1 MEKHPLPFY
10 AINGITLYR
19 LVSAPFLLF
28 LATRGNLELFRV
40 MLALSFFTDAID
52 GALSRMF
59 KVSSLFGTKLDSI
72 ADDATVLGA
81 TACLWIFRPDFMA
94 EHWIAFVIVFSLF
107 IIQNIVAL
115 WVYKKVTSFH
125 TYLAKTAAVM
135 QGIFFM
141 MVFFDV
147 GGVEIGFY
155 AAALITAVELA
166 EEIILVFFL
175 PQWRANVKG
184 LFWVLK
190 KPQVTR
196 QSP

>member
-1 MEKHPLPFY
+1 MEKHPLPYY

-28 LATRGNLELFRV
+28 LAMRGNLELFRL

-81 TACLWIFRPDFMA
+81 TVCLWIFRPDFMA
-94 EHWIAFVIVFSLF
+94 AHWMAFVSVFSLF

-125 TYLAKTAAVM
+125 TYLAKTAAVI
-135 QGIFFM
+135 QGTFFM
-141 MVFFDV
+141 MIFFDI
-147 GGVEIGFY
+147 GPVEI
-155 AAALITAVELA
+155 ALVAGEQVLAVDLA
-166 EEIILVFFL
+166 HPGQGV
-175 PQWRANVKG
+175 
-184 LFWVLK
+184 
-190 KPQVTR
+190 
-196 QSP
+196 